1 MANVFVVLMRWDDW
15 RSSEGEV
22 ADKAAMIGGGGREG
36 GIRGETLHCTGD
48 NKPLHWGYYQLQ
60 GINHIPIYNS
70 IPSPKMKNN
79 FF

>member
-22 ADKAAMIGGGGREG
+22 ADKAAMIGEG
-36 GIRGETLHCTGD
+36 GQGDQRGDCTAPVTTSLFTGD
-48 NKPLHWGYYQLQ
+48 ISCKE
-60 GINHIPIYNS
+60 INHIPIYNS
-70 IPSPKMKNN
+70 IPPSTKMKNN